1 MCSCKSKLTAV
12 YKLLNKII
20 PLSVN
25 ILKYWKKGYYKL
37 CGRIPTSYMK
47 SLKSRKYP
55 HKYSKQI
62 KTCVW

>member
-12 YKLLNKII
+12 YKLLNKMI

-25 ILKYWKKGYYKL
+25 ILKYWKKRL
-37 CGRIPTSYMK
+37 LMCGRIQTSYAM
-47 SLKSRKYP
+47 SLKSGKYP
-55 HKYSKQI
+55 QKYSKQI